1 MISGC
6 PACAS
11 ASLAAQTAQG
21 PALQFSVPGVTCAA
35 CIGKIER
42 GLSHLNGVASVRVN
56 LSMKRLSVAGQVD
69 PEAIQSAVTAMGYD
83 IYPLDIARLEAA
95 RDAQGRALLMR
106 MAVAGFAMMN
116 VMLLSVAI
124 WSGASGATRDM
135 FHMISAMI
143 ALPTVAYA
151 GQPFF
156 ISAMT
161 ALRAGRPNM
170 DVPISLAILLAS
182 GMSLFESL
190 SGGAHAYFDAALS
203 LTFFLLIGRYLD
215 HRTRSTAR
223 SAARELAA
231 LEVQTAMRV
240 DGAQSETVP
249 ASDLRMGDIVLVPTG
264 SRVPIDG
271 VLLSA
276 SALMDRSILT
286 GESAAVT
293 LQSGATLQAGE
304 INLTA
309 PLHLRS
315 ICDGTD
321 TSLRRMAALVET
333 AENAR
338 NGYTALADRA
348 ARIYAP
354 AVHGLAL
361 AAFTGWWFATGDLRF
376 AINVATAVLII
387 TCPCA
392 LGLAVPAV
400 STAAVS
406 RLFSLGYLVR
416 HATALERLAEVT
428 QIMCDKTGTLTRPF
442 IQLPEDLSET
452 DRQIA
457 KALAQ
462 SSHHPLSRAVVT
474 ALANTPAADLTDV
487 REVAGNGVVGRYG
500 DISVRLGRGLWIGAA
515 NPGLCLAIGDAPHTL
530 LEAPEVLRP
539 GVKAAIAGIDLP
551 CEIVT
556 GDAAG
561 PAEAL
566 AARLSVPVISGA
578 TPQDKLNRLS
588 ILSAAGER
596 VLMIGDGLNDT
607 AVLAAAHASIAP
619 STALEASRNAADV
632 VVLKESF
639 ADLPLVLH
647 IARATRRLSQQNFAI
662 AALYNAIAIP
672 IALAGVAT
680 PLMAALAMSASSLTV
695 LLNAQRMR
703 WVK

>member
-1 MISGC
+1 VISGC

-161 ALRAGRPNM
+161 ALRAGRLNM

>member
-1 MISGC
+1 VISGC
-6 PACAS
+6 PACAA

-161 ALRAGRPNM
+161 ALRAGRLNM

-309 PLHLRS
+309 PLRLRS

-588 ILSAAGER
+588 ILSAAGGR

-607 AVLAAAHASIAP
+607 AVVAAAHASIAP

>member
-1 MISGC
+1 MSGC
-6 PACAS
+6 PACAA

-161 ALRAGRPNM
+161 ALRAGRLNM

-309 PLHLRS
+309 PLRLRS

-588 ILSAAGER
+588 ILSAAGGR

>member
-1 MISGC
+1 MSGC
-6 PACAS
+6 PACAA
-11 ASLAAQTAQG
+11 ASLAAQAALG

-161 ALRAGRPNM
+161 ALRAGRLNM

-309 PLHLRS
+309 PLRLRS

-500 DISVRLGRGLWIGAA
+500 DISVRLGRGLWIGTA

-588 ILSAAGER
+588 ILSAAGGR

>member
-1 MISGC
+1 
-6 PACAS
+6 
-11 ASLAAQTAQG
+11 LAAQTAQG

-161 ALRAGRPNM
+161 ALRAGRLNM

-639 ADLPLVLH
+639 GDLPLVLH

>member
-1 MISGC
+1 VISGC
-6 PACAS
+6 PACAA

-161 ALRAGRPNM
+161 ALRAGRLNM

-309 PLHLRS
+309 PLRLRS

-588 ILSAAGER
+588 ILSAAGGR

>member
-1 MISGC
+1 
-6 PACAS
+6 
-11 ASLAAQTAQG
+11 LAAQTAQG

-161 ALRAGRPNM
+161 ALRAGRLNM

>member
-1 MISGC
+1 MSGC
-6 PACAS
+6 PACAA
-11 ASLAAQTAQG
+11 ASLAAQAALG

-69 PEAIQSAVTAMGYD
+69 PEAIQSAVAAMGYD

-161 ALRAGRPNM
+161 ALRAGRLNM

-309 PLHLRS
+309 PLRLRS

-588 ILSAAGER
+588 ILSAAGGR

>member
-1 MISGC
+1 MSGC
-6 PACAS
+6 PACAA
-11 ASLAAQTAQG
+11 ASLAAQAALG

-161 ALRAGRPNM
+161 ALRAGRLNM

-309 PLHLRS
+309 PLRLRS

-588 ILSAAGER
+588 ILSAAGGR

>member
-35 CIGKIER
+35 CIAKIER

-161 ALRAGRPNM
+161 ALRAGRLNM

-561 PAEAL
+561 PAEVL

>member
-1 MISGC
+1 MSGC
-6 PACAS
+6 PACAA
-11 ASLAAQTAQG
+11 ASLAAQAALG

-161 ALRAGRPNM
+161 ALRAGRLNM

-309 PLHLRS
+309 PLRLRS

-376 AINVATAVLII
+376 AINVAPAVLII

-428 QIMCDKTGTLTRPF
+428 QIMCDKTGTLTRHF

-588 ILSAAGER
+588 ILSAAGGR